1 MVAGHRARHG
11 RSGGGVRQCPGRGQA
26 RTGGRS
32 RRRHSAER
40 EPTVRGSNLALHPV
54 QVHGV
59 LCEVAENPRHAAGT
73 PGRSFYKPFLNSS
86 WMGGRASTRMA
97 QGPAAVKGLTLHPES
112 TLEQLIDLQR
122 RIGETAARDK
132 AMRVAQA
139 RARRLRW
146 LTAITVLLWLAALVV
161 VLLYG

>member
-1 MVAGHRARHG
+1 MDG
-11 RSGGGVRQCPGRGQA
+11 RPSVYSDG
-26 RTGGRS
+26 
-32 RRRHSAER
+32 
-40 EPTVRGSNLALHPV
+40 
-54 QVHGV
+54 
-59 LCEVAENPRHAAGT
+59 
-73 PGRSFYKPFLNSS
+73 
-86 WMGGRASTRMA
+86 